1 MAKLK
6 TSKGAGS
13 LPNKL
18 LLNRVSYLY
27 QAAAYLVT
35 REQQTVEQ
43 NATKLDGVE
52 PKVTPLDGV
61 TLSAAKQELSNVSPS
76 RLSRKLLSDLRS
88 VSLKT
93 QIRLS
98 PAIKHTICKRCDIML
113 IEGSTCTNM
122 VENRS
127 KGGKKP
133 WADV

>member
-76 RLSRKLLSDLRS
+76 RLSRKIL
-88 VSLKT
+88 
-93 QIRLS
+93 
-98 PAIKHTICKRCDIML
+98 
-113 IEGSTCTNM
+113 
-122 VENRS
+122 
-127 KGGKKP
+127 
-133 WADV
+133 